1 MQRQREILWLL
12 AGIRSCEYCMEE
24 RMPKYSI
31 EIPLDASAIEDFKPE
46 APVKVLVQT
55 ADGTQSKTVEL
66 SAKGQGSAGFTFD
79 DVPKGLRILVG
90 PHDATD
96 EEMLGLQTLSVDVSS
111 RLLTKRE

>member
-12 AGIRSCEYCMEE
+12 ACIRQCEYCMEE

-55 ADGTQSKTVEL
+55 ADGTKSKNLEL
-66 SAKGQGSAGFTFD
+66 SAKGLGSAIFTFD
-79 DVPKGLRILVG
+79 DEPKVLRVLVG
-90 PHDATD
+90 PHDATG
-96 EEMLGLQTLSVDVSS
+96 EEMLGLQTLSCDISS
-111 RLLTKRE
+111 